1 MSGDGSEDARFIT
14 DAGGAPAAGAYL
26 SCACA
31 DETSNPA
38 AQTFVSAYRAAFGV
52 APAIYSAEAYD
63 ATNFV
68 LAAIK
73 SGATTPTAINSYLG
87 SNSYTGI
94 TKTIKFQP
102 DGNVSGG
109 TIYVYQVKGGKIV
122 QIGTTS

>member
-1 MSGDGSEDARFIT
+1 
-14 DAGGAPAAGAYL
+14 APAEGAYL

-38 AQTFVSAYRAAFGV
+38 AQSFVTAYRGAYGT

-68 LAAIK
+68 LGAIK
-73 SGATTPTAINSYLG
+73 AGDTATSAINNYLG

-94 TKTIKFQP
+94 TKTIKFLP
-102 DGNVSGG
+102 NGNVSGG
-109 TIYVYQVKGGKIV
+109 TIYVYQVKNGKIV
-122 QIGTTS
+122 QIGVTS